1 MKKCI
6 SIVNQKIILNLL
18 LVSFCLDFSL
28 ISSAIAIPLAPV
40 SASQKITVKRIQD
53 YLKGIQTFKA
63 TVSQLNPDQQ
73 HLTGTVYVNRNTQT
87 EYGKL
92 RIEYDQ
98 AGQDL
103 VIADGIKFILHNPKT
118 KENTVYEI
126 DQTPAAFLLQKNLDL
141 EGDFTVK
148 SLKEHDG
155 EVELTMTKFG
165 AGDAFVILKF
175 STVPMLKFN
184 GWVVM
189 DAQGNR
195 TDVTLKDVVIGIDLA
210 PSLFNLK
217 K

>member
-1 MKKCI
+1 M

-18 LVSFCLDFSL
+18 LMSFCLGSLL
-28 ISSAIAIPLAPV
+28 ISSAIAIPLASV
-40 SASQKITVKRIQD
+40 SASQKVTVKRIQD

-63 TVSQLNPDQQ
+63 TVSQINPDQQ

-98 AGQDL
+98 VGQDL
-103 VIADGIKFILHNPKT
+103 VIADGAKFILHNPKT

-148 SLKEHDG
+148 SLKEYNG

-165 AGDAFVILKF
+165 AGDAFVTLKF

-195 TDVTLKDVVIGIDLA
+195 TDVNLKDVVIGIDLA
-210 PSLFNLK
+210 PSLFSLK
-217 K
+217 R

>member
-1 MKKCI
+1 M

-18 LVSFCLDFSL
+18 LVSFYLGCPL
-28 ISSAIAIPLAPV
+28 ISNAMAIPSTSV

-63 TVSQLNPDQQ
+63 TVNQINPDQQ
-73 HLTGTVYVNRNTQT
+73 HLTGTVYMNRNTQT

-98 AGQDL
+98 VGQDL
-103 VIADGIKFILHNPKT
+103 VIADGVKFILHNLKT
-118 KENTVYEI
+118 KEKTVYEI

-165 AGDAFVILKF
+165 AGDAFVTLKF

-184 GWVVM
+184 GWMVM

-210 PSLFNLK
+210 SSLFSLK

>member
-73 HLTGTVYVNRNTQT
+73 HLTGPVYVNRNTQT

-92 RIEYDQ
+92 RIEYGQ

>member
-1 MKKCI
+1 MKKCM

-18 LVSFCLDFSL
+18 LMSFCLGSLL
-28 ISSAIAIPLAPV
+28 ISSAIAIPLASV
-40 SASQKITVKRIQD
+40 SASQKVTVKRIQD

-63 TVSQLNPDQQ
+63 TVSQINPDQQ

-98 AGQDL
+98 VGQDL
-103 VIADGIKFILHNPKT
+103 VIADGAKFILHNPKT

-148 SLKEHDG
+148 SLKEYNG

-165 AGDAFVILKF
+165 AGDAFVTLKF

-195 TDVTLKDVVIGIDLA
+195 TDVNLKDVVIGIDLA
-210 PSLFNLK
+210 PSLFSLK
-217 K
+217 R

>member
-1 MKKCI
+1 M

-18 LVSFCLDFSL
+18 LMSFCLGSLL
-28 ISSAIAIPLAPV
+28 ISSAIAIPLASV
-40 SASQKITVKRIQD
+40 SASQKVTVKRIQD

-63 TVSQLNPDQQ
+63 TVSQINPDQQ

-98 AGQDL
+98 VGQDL
-103 VIADGIKFILHNPKT
+103 VIADGAKFILHNPKT
-118 KENTVYEI
+118 KENTVYQI

-148 SLKEHDG
+148 SLKEYNG

-165 AGDAFVILKF
+165 AGDAFVTLKF

-195 TDVTLKDVVIGIDLA
+195 TDVNLKDVVIGIDLA
-210 PSLFNLK
+210 PSLFSLK
-217 K
+217 R

>member
-1 MKKCI
+1 MKQYLF
-6 SIVNQKIILNLL
+6 IVNQKIILNLL
-18 LVSFCLDFSL
+18 LVGLYFASPFMSC
-28 ISSAIAIPLAPV
+28 AIADSYVPV
-40 SASQKITVKRIQD
+40 SANHKVTVKRIQD
-53 YLKGIQTFKA
+53 YLNGIKTFKA
-63 TVSQLNPDQQ
+63 TVSQINPDQQ
-73 HLTGTVYVNRNTQT
+73 RLTGTVYINRVTPT

-98 AGQDL
+98 IGQDL
-103 VIADGIKFILHNPKT
+103 VVVDGEKFILHNPQT
-118 KENTVYEI
+118 KENTIYEI
-126 DQTPAAFLLQKNLDL
+126 GQTPAAFLLQKKLDI

-148 SLKEHDG
+148 SLKEHAC

-189 DAQGNR
+189 DAQGNK
-195 TDVTLKDVVIGIDLA
+195 TDITLEDVVIGIDLA
-210 PSLFNLK
+210 PTLFRLK

>member
-6 SIVNQKIILNLL
+6 FPAGQKFILNVLLLNLL
-18 LVSFCLDFSL
+18 FISPL
-28 ISSAIAIPLAPV
+28 ISSVIAAPSSPV
-40 SASQKITVKRIQD
+40 SVSQKVTVKRIQD
-53 YLKGIQTFKA
+53 YLKGIKTFKA
-63 TVSQLNPDQQ
+63 TISQINPDQQ
-73 HLTGTVYVNRNTQT
+73 HLTGTVYINRNTQT

-98 AGQDL
+98 VGQDL
-103 VIADGIKFILHNPKT
+103 VIADGIKFVLHNPQT
-118 KENTVYEI
+118 KENTIYEI

-148 SLKEHDG
+148 SLKEHNG
-155 EVELTMTKFG
+155 EVELMMTKFG
-165 AGDAFVILKF
+165 AGDAFVTLKF
-175 STVPMLKFN
+175 SAVPMLTFN

-210 PSLFNLK
+210 PSLFVLK

>member
-1 MKKCI
+1 MKQTI
-6 SIVNQKIILNLL
+6 LGAIQKLGMGSL
-18 LVSFCLDFSL
+18 LVILF
-28 ISSAIAIPLAPV
+28 AIPSFILHATAAPSATV
-40 SASQKITVKRIQD
+40 STSQKVTVKRIQD
-53 YLKGIQTFKA
+53 YLNGIKTFKA
-63 TVSQLNPDQQ
+63 TVNQINPDHQ
-73 HLTGTVYVNRNTQT
+73 HLSGTVYMNRVTQT

-98 AGQDL
+98 KDQDL
-103 VIADGIKFILHNPKT
+103 VIADGEKFILHNAQT
-118 KENTVYEI
+118 KENTIYGI

-148 SLKEHDG
+148 SLKEQNG
-155 EVELTMTKFG
+155 EVELVMTKFG
-165 AGDAFVILKF
+165 AGDAFVTLKF

-184 GWVVM
+184 GWLVV

-210 PSLFNLK
+210 PSLFSLK